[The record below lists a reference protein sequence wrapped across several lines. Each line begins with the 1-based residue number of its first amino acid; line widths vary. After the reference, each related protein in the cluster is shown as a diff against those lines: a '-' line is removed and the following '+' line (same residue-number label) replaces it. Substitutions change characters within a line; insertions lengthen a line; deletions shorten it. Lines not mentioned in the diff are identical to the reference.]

1 MASTPAGHPASTGRS
16 LVIHPTLKRPP
27 RELRDVLRSPEAR
40 LEEAVALA
48 GAIDLEVAHAAL
60 VPLAKPKPA
69 TLIGSGSVEIL
80 GAIVKE
86 REIGVAVVDATVSPV
101 QQRNLEKAWGC
112 KVIDRTGLIDRKRT
126 RLNSSHIPLSRM

>member
-1 MASTPAGHPASTGRS
+1 MTSTTAGHAPSTGRS

-27 RELRDVLRSPEAR
+27 RELRDALRSPEAR

-48 GAIDLEVAHAAL
+48 GAIDLEIAHAAL

-80 GAIVKE
+80 GAIVKD
-86 REIGVAVVDATVSPV
+86 REIGRAHV
-101 QQRNLEKAWGC
+101 
-112 KVIDRTGLIDRKRT
+112 
-126 RLNSSHIPLSRM
+126 